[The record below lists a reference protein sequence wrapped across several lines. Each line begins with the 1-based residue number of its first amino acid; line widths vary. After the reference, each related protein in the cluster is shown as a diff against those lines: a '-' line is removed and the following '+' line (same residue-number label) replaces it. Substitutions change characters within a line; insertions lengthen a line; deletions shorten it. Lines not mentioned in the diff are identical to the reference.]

1 MIRGVPTR
9 TWKSAPPTLR
19 TVLEL
24 SAGHGD
30 KTFLVYEDER
40 LTFGEHF
47 RLAAGLANVLIE
59 RFGVQKGD
67 RVAIA
72 MRNLPEWV
80 IAFWAAIAAGA
91 IVVPLNAWWTGPEL
105 AYGLDDSGTS
115 VVFVDEE
122 RKATDP
128 PPPGGDPLAH
138 GHGGLLRGAR
148 SRGRAAEGRGGE
160 CRPRRRPDRSRSSP
174 SPI

>member
-1 MIRGVPTR
+1 VIRGVPTR

-30 KTFLVYEDER
+30 ETFLVYEDER

-47 RLAAGLANVLIE
+47 RLAAGLSNVLIE
-59 RFGVQKGD
+59 RYGVQKGD

-91 IVVPLNAWWTGPEL
+91 IVVPVNAWWTGPEL

-122 RKATDP
+122 RKARILPTW
-128 PPPGGDPLAH
+128 GDPLAH

-148 SRGRAAEGRGGE
+148 SRGRAAEGRAGVQSA
-160 CRPRRRPDRSRSSP
+160 PTPDRSRSSP